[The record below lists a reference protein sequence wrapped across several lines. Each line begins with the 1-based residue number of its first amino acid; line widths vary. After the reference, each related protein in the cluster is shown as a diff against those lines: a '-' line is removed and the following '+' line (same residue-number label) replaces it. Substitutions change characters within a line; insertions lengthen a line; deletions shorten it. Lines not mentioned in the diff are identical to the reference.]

1 MNLNYYIKNTI
12 TSFLGLCILATIV
25 KFAIFDPTQQQYEN
39 IGTIIGVIV
48 IFLGIMGI
56 GYINTK
62 SAPENKV
69 KQHLFLHLA
78 LVIFLFSTDL
88 IFGQSGFIV
97 DILRNMSYFIA
108 LELGAYLYFKTNGQK
123 LLLN

>member
-1 MNLNYYIKNTI
+1 MNLDYYIKNII
-12 TSFLGLCILATIV
+12 TSFLGLCILAAIV
-25 KFAIFDPTQQQYEN
+25 KFAIFDPTEQQYEN

-78 LVIFLFSTDL
+78 LVIFLFLTDL
-88 IFGQSGFIV
+88 IFGQSDFIV
-97 DILRNMSYFIA
+97 DILRNMSCFIA
-108 LELGAYLYFKTNGQK
+108 LELGAYFYFRTNRQK